1 LAASIIDG
9 RYTNQRSRL
18 KRSQIHNAF
27 YLIEGKSSQNSS
39 LPSHVIEKAVF
50 NLQFVHGFKVQRTVN
65 LQNTLKWLSQM
76 TISIQK
82 FMKIQMKNA
91 MKNVKKSIDFRLTLE
106 DFLAKNGKTC
116 NSIGEIFK
124 NMLINIKGC
133 GKKACNEIVQRYKTP
148 NLLYEALMGL
158 GNYEERIELLSLKA
172 RKNKKKF
179 DDNVNNI
186 NIPAILAKRFV
197 VLLCEDGYPDIVVE
211 ENEDDLEEDL

>member
-1 LAASIIDG
+1 MAASILDG
-9 RYTNQRSRL
+9 RYTNQRSRM
-18 KRSQIHNAF
+18 KRSQIRNAF
-27 YLIEGKSSQNSS
+27 YLIEGKCSQSSS
-39 LPSHVIEKAVF
+39 LPSNVIEKTVF

-82 FMKIQMKNA
+82 FMKIEMKNA
-91 MKNVKKSIDFRLTLE
+91 MKNVKKTIDFRLSLE
-106 DFLAKNGKTC
+106 DFLAQNGKTS

-148 NLLYEALMGL
+148 NLLFEALMGL
-158 GNYEERIELLSLKA
+158 GSYEERIELLCLKA
-172 RKNKKKF
+172 RKIKNKL
-179 DDNVNNI
+179 DDDVNGI

-197 VLLCEDGYPDIVVE
+197 VLFCEDGYPDIVVE
-211 ENEDDLEEDL
+211 ENEDDLDGDL